1 MSNKL
6 NTLQE
11 THVNL
16 SEVKL
21 EYFKLQISE
30 YEDLIGPEMDQAEM
44 FFVDTQLDE
53 LLRKTV
59 WAEINPI
66 SAQIRVNLHCAPKKQ
81 NL

>member
-53 LLRKTV
+53 LLRKL
-59 WAEINPI
+59 
-66 SAQIRVNLHCAPKKQ
+66 VNYD
-81 NL
+81 

>member
-16 SEVKL
+16 SEAKL

-30 YEDLIGPEMDQAEM
+30 YEDLIGIEMDQAEM
-44 FFVDTQLDE
+44 IFVDTQLDE
-53 LLRKTV
+53 LLRKL
-59 WAEINPI
+59 
-66 SAQIRVNLHCAPKKQ
+66 VNYG
-81 NL
+81 